1 MSKVDKKYNFLKPIK
16 NGNLTR
22 IGRDEDG
29 GYIVDSN
36 ILKKSNN
43 LLSFGLGSDWSF
55 EIDYLRQNNRG
66 KVHVYDHTVNI
77 LVYLGPLLKC
87 FKRFITFRKSFK
99 DLIARYNDFVKYLKF
114 INNKNILFVK
124 KKAVT
129 KITQEKKE
137 IDIKK
142 ALEQIGFSNNVIF
155 KIDIEGDEYSLID
168 EIEKHSKLIDTLIIE
183 FHEIDQNE
191 NIFVYGLKKLL
202 DNFDIIHI
210 HGNNHCKDMILGL
223 PTVVEIT
230 FNNKKFRPKEIEYK
244 NEFPLQDLD
253 FPNNPYEK
261 DLKFSFQD

>member
-1 MSKVDKKYNFLKPIK
+1 M
-16 NGNLTR
+16 
-22 IGRDEDG
+22 
-29 GYIVDSN
+29 
-36 ILKKSNN
+36 
-43 LLSFGLGSDWSF
+43 
-55 EIDYLRQNNRG
+55 RQNNRG

-129 KITQEKKE
+129 KIINKKKE

-168 EIEKHSKLIDTLIIE
+168 EKRSI
-183 FHEIDQNE
+183 QN
-191 NIFVYGLKKLL
+191 
-202 DNFDIIHI
+202 
-210 HGNNHCKDMILGL
+210 
-223 PTVVEIT
+223 
-230 FNNKKFRPKEIEYK
+230 
-244 NEFPLQDLD
+244 
-253 FPNNPYEK
+253 
-261 DLKFSFQD
+261 